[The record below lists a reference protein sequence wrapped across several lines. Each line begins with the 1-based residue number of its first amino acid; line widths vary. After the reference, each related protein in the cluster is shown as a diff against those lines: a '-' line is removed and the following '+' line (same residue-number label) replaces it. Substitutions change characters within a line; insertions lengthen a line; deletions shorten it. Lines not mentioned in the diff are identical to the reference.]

1 MRATHNTHVSNST
14 CCSDCLLLPPCCCCF
29 LQDSHDLRDEMEAL
43 RLSLE
48 QQMTDN
54 TAAVQHLESQ
64 IRQLMAL
71 QGIDMTSMPPRP
83 ATVVAAAAVAPPPPG
98 VASGRPST
106 PGSSGP
112 PGSSEMLDPED
123 KLLLER
129 INHLASDLSEE
140 MKEAV
145 QELELQQQVG
155 AAAWGLVMPAALGG
169 GLQVW
174 ASLQTEAPTVLACLT
189 QMWLPRQSA
198 GTADVLPH
206 VSVCVFPFLPA
217 VPSGAAS
224 AHHRRYVR
232 QWVS

>member
-1 MRATHNTHVSNST
+1 
-14 CCSDCLLLPPCCCCF
+14 
-29 LQDSHDLRDEMEAL
+29 MEAL

-98 VASGRPST
+98 VAGGRPST
-106 PGSSGP
+106 PGSGGP

-155 AAAWGLVMPAALGG
+155 AAAWGLVMPAAWCAGCSVSFELL

-174 ASLQTEAPTVLACLT
+174 ASLQIEAPTVLACLRH
-189 QMWLPRQSA
+189 MCLPSQSV
-198 GTADVLPH
+198 GTADVLSH
-206 VSVCVFPFLPA
+206 VCVFPFLPA
-217 VPSGAAS
+217 VLAGAAS
-224 AHHRRYVR
+224 AHHRRYVC

>member
-1 MRATHNTHVSNST
+1 
-14 CCSDCLLLPPCCCCF
+14 
-29 LQDSHDLRDEMEAL
+29 MEAL

-48 QQMTDN
+48 QQMADN
-54 TAAVQHLESQ
+54 TGAVQHLESQ

-83 ATVVAAAAVAPPPPG
+83 ANVVAAAAVAPPPPG
-98 VASGRPST
+98 VSTPGSRPST
-106 PGSSGP
+106 PGSGGP

-155 AAAWGLVMPAALGG
+155 AAA
-169 GLQVW
+169 
-174 ASLQTEAPTVLACLT
+174 
-189 QMWLPRQSA
+189 
-198 GTADVLPH
+198 
-206 VSVCVFPFLPA
+206 
-217 VPSGAAS
+217 
-224 AHHRRYVR
+224 
-232 QWVS
+232 